1 MRKLLAP
8 FGFLTGAYARRW
20 RAGAHRSCGLALV
33 YHRIAPP
40 GGHGEAPGFGV
51 ERGLPVD
58 VFEAQMRFLLSH
70 FRPVRTL
77 ALLADEPDASRARF
91 SVTFDDGYH
100 DNLALAAPVLERL
113 GIPATLFLTTDFIGT
128 QRLFWWEQL
137 GELLRATREKILEL
151 GGVAPELR
159 TRWALPERLAL
170 EAASARERAHWLIS
184 MALMRTPPDEIDG
197 VLARLSL
204 ALRAARRVEGR
215 AAPLLDWDDV
225 RSWCRAG
232 FDVGAHG
239 ASHAN
244 LGLASEALAQTR
256 DPGLP
261 ACDRA
266 RDRRRGVAVRVSLR
280 RPRASLGQAPC
291 ARSQRAAVAAR
302 SRPSSDCSGRAA
314 IASPCPASASPRPLV
329 SSACTTPSRPLR
341 LGSPGKRSRTQ
352 SRVTPPSGLRARAC
366 APGRWATAPAL
377 TLRPAAPRS
386 ARAPPRP
393 RPRASEA

>member
-20 RAGAHRSCGLALV
+20 RTGAYRSCGLALV
-33 YHRIAPP
+33 YHRIAPRA
-40 GGHGEAPGFGV
+40 GLGDAPGFGV

-58 VFEAQMRFLLSH
+58 VFEAQMRFLLAH

-77 ALLADEPDASRARF
+77 ALLKDDPDASAARF

-113 GIPATLFLTTDFIGT
+113 GIPATLFVTTDFIGT

-137 GELLRATREKILEL
+137 GEMLRATHEKVLEL
-151 GGVAPELR
+151 SEVAPELR
-159 TRWALPERLAL
+159 TRWQLPERLGL
-170 EAASARERAHWLIS
+170 EAASSRERAHWLIS

-204 ALRAARRVEGR
+204 ALRAPLRVEGR

-225 RSWCRAG
+225 RHWCRAG

-244 LGLASEALAQTR
+244 LGLAPEALAQTEIQ
-256 DPGLP
+256 DCL
-261 ACDRA
+261 RA
-266 RDRRRGVAVRVSLR
+266 IERETG
-280 RPRASLGQAPC
+280 
-291 ARSQRAAVAAR
+291 
-302 SRPSSDCSGRAA
+302 
-314 IASPCPASASPRPLV
+314 ASASLFAYPYGGPEHRSPGAMRALAASGCRGAFTTEIGLLGPRSDRFALPRFGL
-329 SSACTTPSRPLR
+329 SSASRLKCVYHTEQAFASR
-341 LGSPGKRSRTQ
+341 LTRE
-352 SRVTPPSGLRARAC
+352 
-366 APGRWATAPAL
+366 AL
-377 TLRPAAPRS
+377 ANAGAA
-386 ARAPPRP
+386 
-393 RPRASEA
+393 